1 MARQF
6 LQQNNLHNVVGR
18 IEYIRGDTGKQ
29 EYMMAYY
36 STMTDEEWK
45 DLARYNQERFKSN
58 KKGFNKNKK
67 CSAIE
72 ARELILHIP
81 HEYANRDPNE
91 LAKLVGDDFKRK
103 FGTDCCLAIHWN
115 KSKTNY
121 HIHLIYS
128 ERVRENKA
136 ASRNM
141 YYDAEWKKCKK
152 ADAVNVVHKGD
163 VISKWSDK
171 DTRFKQKS
179 YIQDVI
185 KPYYASKFKLE
196 MYKDN
201 GLHLKEQKEYKINP
215 TSSIEYIELHDKIV
229 EYNKNV
235 RTWNNMVDDVL
246 ERSPEYCVL
255 HPSDNNT
262 VVNKSKMNL
271 PPTKKHE
278 YTQFID
284 VVMKPAVTA
293 HKEQRKHH
301 KEYLKYMIERVKE
314 ALNALVERFNLNAS
328 KQSTTSNIS
337 MKNYKQITKQ
347 KPFKPQM
354 KKKTNKNISKFIKHQ
369 NDFERD

>member
-128 ERVRENKA
+128 ERVRENKV

-196 MYKDN
+196 MYKDD

-235 RTWNNMVDDVL
+235 RT
-246 ERSPEYCVL
+246 
-255 HPSDNNT
+255 
-262 VVNKSKMNL
+262 
-271 PPTKKHE
+271 
-278 YTQFID
+278 
-284 VVMKPAVTA
+284 
-293 HKEQRKHH
+293 
-301 KEYLKYMIERVKE
+301 
-314 ALNALVERFNLNAS
+314 
-328 KQSTTSNIS
+328 
-337 MKNYKQITKQ
+337 
-347 KPFKPQM
+347 
-354 KKKTNKNISKFIKHQ
+354 
-369 NDFERD
+369 

>member
-45 DLARYNQERFKSN
+45 DLAHYNQERFKSN

-128 ERVRENKA
+128 ERVRENKV

-196 MYKDN
+196 MYKDD

-255 HPSDNNT
+255 HPSDHNT

-314 ALNALVERFNLNAS
+314 DLNALVERFKLNAS

-354 KKKTNKNISKFIKHQ
+354 KKKTNKDISKFIKHQ
-369 NDFERD
+369 SDFERD